1 MEKNILK
8 WQGGKSN
15 LFENTIKN
23 YLPKELFDPVKDI
36 TAIDAFAGGGSVFIF
51 FLNNCPGI
59 KRILIND
66 FNSRLIRLFFDIK
79 EQPQQLIDKLKILQ
93 DNYNYS
99 QDKEKTYLYM
109 RKEYNNLKV
118 NNLDSSALL
127 MCLNRSCFNGIYRE
141 NSKGDFN
148 VPWGKK
154 EILNAYTDK
163 TIYEISKKLN
173 SKQVC
178 FTFGDF
184 SNTANYITENNTFIY
199 LDPPYRPLKGSQS
212 FTSYVSSPFNDDSQK
227 RLKLFCDDIH
237 KYFGARIMVSNSY
250 DPNDDFLIRL
260 YSGYNIVQ
268 INASRSSG
276 GKNAKRGQ
284 IKENLIMN
292 Y

>member
-15 LFENTIKN
+15 LFENIIKN
-23 YLPKELFDPVKDI
+23 YLPKELFDPTKDV
-36 TAIDAFAGGGSVFIF
+36 TAIDAFAGGGSVFMF

-66 FNSRLIRLFFDIK
+66 FNPKLIRLFFDIK
-79 EQPQQLIDKLKILQ
+79 EQPQELINKLKILQ
-93 DNYNYS
+93 DGYNNS
-99 QDKEKTYLYM
+99 GDKNKYYLEM
-109 RKEYNNLKV
+109 RKEFNNLSM

-154 EILNAYTDK
+154 NILNAYTDAM
-163 TIYEISKKLN
+163 INEISSKLN
-173 SKQVC
+173 SKQIY

-184 SNTANYITENNTFIY
+184 SITGNYITENNTFIY
-199 LDPPYRPLKGSQS
+199 LDPPYRPLKGSDS
-212 FTSYVSSPFNDDSQK
+212 FTSYVSSPFNDNSQK
-227 RLKLFCDDIH
+227 RLKLFCDNAI
-237 KYFGARIMVSNSY
+237 KYFNARVMISNSY
-250 DPNDDFLIRL
+250 DPNDDFLLKL
-260 YSGYNIVQ
+260 YNGYNIVQ
-268 INASRSSG
+268 ILAARSSG

-284 IKENLIMN
+284 IKENLIMS